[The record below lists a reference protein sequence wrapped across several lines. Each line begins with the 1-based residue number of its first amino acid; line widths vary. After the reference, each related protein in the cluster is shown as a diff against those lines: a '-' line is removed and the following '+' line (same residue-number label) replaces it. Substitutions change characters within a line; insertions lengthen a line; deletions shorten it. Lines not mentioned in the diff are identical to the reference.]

1 MSEIVERRSSVGFH
15 MPCPSAGFRKGIGG
29 GESKFEPQDTMG
41 QKARRIGFQAISMI
55 LILIKGYF
63 SLVMLEWADIC
74 FFFFFFFL
82 PTYMHKEVSSLF
94 PL

>member
-15 MPCPSAGFRKGIGG
+15 VPCPGAGFRKGIGG

-41 QKARRIGFQAISMI
+41 QKARGIGIQASSMI

-63 SLVMLEWADIC
+63 ALVMSEWADIL
-74 FFFFFFFL
+74 FFFFFL
-82 PTYMHKEVSSLF
+82 PTYMHRDVSSLL